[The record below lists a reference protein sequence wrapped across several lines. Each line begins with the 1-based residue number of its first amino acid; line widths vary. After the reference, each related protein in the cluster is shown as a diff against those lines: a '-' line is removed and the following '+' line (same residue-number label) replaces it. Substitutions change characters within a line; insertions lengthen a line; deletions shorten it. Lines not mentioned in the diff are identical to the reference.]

1 MMFRNTAMIASW
13 QDLSEPQDELVIRVK
28 DVQKAYPTAGGLFYA
43 LKGVSF
49 EVKRGE
55 FLAITGKSG
64 AGKTTLVNM
73 VTGTDQLTA
82 GEVWVGGMCVHR
94 LDEDRR
100 ARWRGKN
107 VGVIYQ
113 SFHLMPMLTLLEN
126 VMLPMDFCGLFHPKE
141 SRERAYALLKQVELA
156 DHAYKLP
163 SEISGGQQQR
173 VAIARALANDPMV
186 IVADEPT
193 GRLDTVTAGV
203 IFEIFK
209 KLAGQGKTILMVTHD
224 RQLARRVDRLLTL
237 HDGVLVDGNQP
248 V

>member
-1 MMFRNTAMIASW
+1 MFRNTEMSASL
-13 QDLSEPQDELVIRVK
+13 QDRSEPRGEPVIRVK
-28 DVQKAYPTAGGLFYA
+28 DVRKAYPTAGGLFYA

-82 GEVWVGGMCVHR
+82 GEVWVGAVSVHQ

-100 ARWRGKN
+100 ARWRGEN

-126 VMLPMDFCGLFHPKE
+126 VMLPMDFCGLFHPRE
-141 SRERAYALLKQVELA
+141 SRERAYELLKQVELA

-173 VAIARALANDPMV
+173 VAIARALANDPMI

-203 IFEIFK
+203 IFEIFR
-209 KLAGQGKTILMVTHD
+209 KLAEQGKTILMVTHD
-224 RQLARRVDRLLTL
+224 RQMARRVDRLLTL

-248 V
+248 A